1 MLAWRAYKR
10 LVEQTGE
17 REERLVAVL
26 DRLENTLD
34 RNNEVMTDM
43 RDQVRANTQA
53 ILRLLD
59 RLDGGAK
66 PA

>member
-1 MLAWRAYKR
+1 MFAWRAYKR
-10 LVEQTGE
+10 LVEQMGE

-53 ILRLLD
+53 ILRLVD
-59 RLDGGAK
+59 RLDGGAE

>member
-1 MLAWRAYKR
+1 MFAWRAYKR
-10 LVEQTGE
+10 LVEQMGE

-59 RLDGGAK
+59 RLDGGAE

>member
-1 MLAWRAYKR
+1 MFAWRAYKR
-10 LVEQTGE
+10 LVEQMGE

-26 DRLENTLD
+26 DRLDNTLD
-34 RNNEVMTDM
+34 RNNEVMADM

-59 RLDGGAK
+59 RLDGGAE